1 MQYAAVFP
9 DPVRALARM
18 SLFSNASG
26 MDLAWIRVGW
36 ANPMSAKARRT
47 LASSKCEK
55 ELKLV
60 LDSTKDSSAIFQ
72 DMFAPQYEKG
82 AKANKAGRAEGVY
95 ENSVGDFRHE
105 LCSRSL
111 LAN

>member
-26 MDLAWIRVGW
+26 IDLAWIRVGC
-36 ANPMSAKARRT
+36 ANPMSAKARRI

-55 ELKLV
+55 ELKVV
-60 LDSTKDSSAIFQ
+60 LGSTRGALAIFSGSGYALQ
-72 DMFAPQYEKG
+72 
-82 AKANKAGRAEGVY
+82 
-95 ENSVGDFRHE
+95 
-105 LCSRSL
+105 
-111 LAN
+111 